1 LLKKENRVLKE
12 EHQKMMNTLKKY
24 HVERVDQP
32 VNTDPEKEEEK
43 TLSIQLEQAV
53 QVDLDIPQNNTS
65 KLSSA
70 YDLLKQ
76 LNVSSQ
82 SLCSRCEEQLI
93 NTTQCEFKE
102 SRESRETKR
111 TTTPSSSQ
119 QISNEIVKLA
129 KEIATLK
136 R

>member
-1 LLKKENRVLKE
+1 
-12 EHQKMMNTLKKY
+12 MNTLKKY

-93 NTTQCEFKE
+93 NTTQCEVKE

-111 TTTPSSSQ
+111 TITPSFNQ
-119 QISNEIVKLA
+119 QVSNEIVKLA

>member
-1 LLKKENRVLKE
+1 MLKE

-24 HVERVDQP
+24 HVERFDQC
-32 VNTDPEKEEEK
+32 VNTDPKKEQEK
-43 TLSIQLEQAV
+43 TLAIQLEQAV